1 MHVTPTITG
10 WEAKIKTSLSGCLSI
25 GIFGSLFL
33 FVGLMMWKTGRAFLF
48 DLFPWFHEAI
58 SGMKNTSSAEPPVWF
73 AFIFIGTGLII
84 LFSALSSMVYRL
96 SITLRNQ
103 TLFIERRWLL
113 ISVTN
118 RIETREISYLKV
130 NENGHVNNQP
140 RFQLE
145 AQKNNGQRLKIM
157 RFASKEDV
165 GQLKALLQKALK

>member
-1 MHVTPTITG
+1 
-10 WEAKIKTSLSGCLSI
+10 
-25 GIFGSLFL
+25 
-33 FVGLMMWKTGRAFLF
+33 
-48 DLFPWFHEAI
+48 
-58 SGMKNTSSAEPPVWF
+58 
-73 AFIFIGTGLII
+73 
-84 LFSALSSMVYRL
+84 MVYRL

-118 RIETREISYLKV
+118 RIETREISHLKV